1 MESVHLLRHY
11 NHLPTRLTSE
21 VLTVVVQVSGAAAA
35 GAMVALEV
43 LVIDGLL
50 GSLVE
55 V

>member
-1 MESVHLLRHY
+1 MELVHLLRHY

-21 VLTVVVQVSGAAAA
+21 ILTVVVQVSGAA
-35 GAMVALEV
+35 GVMVALEV